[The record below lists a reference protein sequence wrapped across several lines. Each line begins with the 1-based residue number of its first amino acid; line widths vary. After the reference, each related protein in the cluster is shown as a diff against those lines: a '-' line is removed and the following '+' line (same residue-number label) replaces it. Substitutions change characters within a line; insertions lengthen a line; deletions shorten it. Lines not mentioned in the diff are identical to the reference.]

1 MAAQQ
6 QRKEKAVVGEQ
17 QPRTDNARLR
27 QEDAAVKELRAE
39 LLQLFS
45 GRSAAVSR
53 RWSLRGWRLAALRGP
68 AAVAYH
74 SWRCC
79 TTRPYRL
86 WTLAATAVAI
96 IGTSWAQAYALRPNK
111 HAYAAAAAYSLGA
124 IVGLSV
130 LQRIG
135 RGKCGVAQCGEGI
148 LLVLLLVL
156 PTVVE
161 AIAGIPL
168 LLGGGLL
175 ASIAF
180 ALLGSSLSLQR
191 AEVLTAAGA
200 VLYAVRTLAT
210 HWGSSSD
217 HLPWPDLCLALG
229 ALAVLFLLALRVASA
244 TECVLRQDYRATVAI
259 SAAQAATKSEA
270 ALSDGIVAAQLPA
283 AAVQALAARRAA
295 ESAVCSSQRRSSSSS
310 TPLPAAAEAE
320 QSETSMVALTR
331 LAAPSYREVDRRLVT
346 VAAARVSGCA
356 ALVCDAAQSHAGA
369 ASLLAALFGE
379 LNVCA
384 ARLGM
389 SRLSSLGGTAYVA
402 CVGLPSSHGGAVA
415 DAEAALLFACD
426 AAAVGAA
433 LGLGVCVGVA
443 SGSAVGGGITLSPLT
458 YSLIGQVAASATSL
472 AHVDCSCEVSLIK
485 YIITS
490 THCCCSGSAICLC
503 TVACRSSTMR
513 NAAIAAVR

>member
-6 QRKEKAVVGEQ
+6 QRKENAVGEQ

-27 QEDAAVKELRAE
+27 QEDAAVKALRAE

-45 GRSAAVSR
+45 GKSAAASR

-244 TECVLRQDYRATVAI
+244 SECVLRQDYRATVAI

-295 ESAVCSSQRRSSSSS
+295 ESAVCSSQRRSSS

-472 AHVDCSCEVSLIK
+472 AHVDCSCEVSLTRCSV
-485 YIITS
+485 TS
-490 THCCCSGSAICLC
+490 TRCCRSGSPTCLC
-503 TVACRSSTMR
+503 TVACRSWTIR
-513 NAAIAAVR
+513 NAAIAAVRS

>member
-1 MAAQQ
+1 MAAEAH
-6 QRKEKAVVGEQ
+6 KEQAVVEQ
-17 QPRTDNARLR
+17 QSRKQVHCSSRQS
-27 QEDAAVKELRAE
+27 QEDVAAKELRAE

-45 GRSAAVSR
+45 GKAAAVTR
-53 RWSLRGWRLAALRGP
+53 RWSLRGWRLATLRGP

-79 TTRPYRL
+79 STRPYRL

-124 IVGLSV
+124 IVGLGV

-135 RGKCGVAQCGEGI
+135 RGKCGVAQCGEAI
-148 LLVLLLVL
+148 LLTLLLVL

-180 ALLGSSLSLQR
+180 ALLGSTLSLQR
-191 AEVLTAAGA
+191 AEVLTTAGA

-210 HWGSSSD
+210 HWSSSSD
-217 HLPWPDLCLALG
+217 HLAWPDLCLALG

-244 TECVLRQDYRATVAI
+244 TESVLRQDYRATVAI
-259 SAAQAATKSEA
+259 SAAHAATKSEA

-295 ESAVCSSQRRSSSSS
+295 ESAVCSSQRRSSSS
-310 TPLPAAAEAE
+310 TGAAVPAAAEAE

-472 AHVDCSCEVSLIK
+472 AHVDCSCEVSWWCHQYTL
-485 YIITS
+485 
-490 THCCCSGSAICLC
+490 LQ
-503 TVACRSSTMR
+503 
-513 NAAIAAVR
+513 